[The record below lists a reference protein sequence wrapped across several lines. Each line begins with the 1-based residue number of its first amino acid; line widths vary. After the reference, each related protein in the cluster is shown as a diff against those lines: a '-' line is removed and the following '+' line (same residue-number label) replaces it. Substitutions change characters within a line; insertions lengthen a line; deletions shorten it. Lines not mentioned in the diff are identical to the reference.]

1 MKTDELQA
9 RATDNRNLLQQV
21 GQLKEEITLLKEMK
35 KNMAGKVNEL
45 TVMKDS
51 LTSKVRDLE
60 GTVK

>member
-1 MKTDELQA
+1 VKTDELQA